1 MTLSLEVLNGLDEI
15 RVVTQAV
22 LNDQKLSA
30 RRVEKIEVNTQPI
43 SLIAYALYGESTLTE
58 DLIAL
63 NKEINVSY
71 YSGEIDI
78 LTA

>member
-1 MTLSLEVLNGLDEI
+1 MSLSLEVINSLDDI

-30 RRVEKIEVNTQPI
+30 RRVDKVEVNTQPI
-43 SLIAYALYGESTLTE
+43 SLIAYAFYGESTLTE

-63 NKEINVSY
+63 NRDINISY
-71 YSGEIDI
+71 YSGEVDI

>member
-1 MTLSLEVLNGLDEI
+1 MSLSLEVINSLDDI

-30 RRVEKIEVNTQPI
+30 RRIDQVEVNTQPI
-43 SLIAYALYGESTLTE
+43 SLIAYAFYGESTLTE

-63 NKEINVSY
+63 NKDINVSY
-71 YSGEIDI
+71 YSGEVDI